1 MTSPN
6 LARTAALVITV
17 ASTLLALAGCS
28 TGSDGDRSRAGSDSD
43 LGMMGGDTGY
53 RTSTSTCEAPT
64 SLPGA
69 GVRVSLVDMGMTRM
83 MGGGAPA
90 GARMG
95 LMTSTATVP
104 SGEVSFL
111 AVNRGWRTH
120 ELVVLPLAAGAV
132 EGARPV
138 GADGRVSEDG
148 SLGEASGS
156 CEPDGGEGI
165 ASGSAGWTTITLPP
179 GRYELVC
186 NLRNHYADGMHATL
200 VVS

>member
-1 MTSPN
+1 MI
-6 LARTAALVITV
+6 TAAATGLVLV
-17 ASTLLALAGCS
+17 GCS
-28 TGSDGDRSRAGSDSD
+28 SDSDGDGTRSGP
-43 LGMMGGDTGY
+43 GMMGDRGY
-53 RTSTSTCEAPT
+53 RTSASTCDSPT

-69 GVRVSLVDMGMTRM
+69 EVRVTLVDMGMSRM
-83 MGGGAPA
+83 MGGEAPA

-95 LMTSTATVP
+95 LMSSTTTVP
-104 SGEVSFL
+104 SGAVSFL
-111 AVNRGWRTH
+111 ATNRGWRTH
-120 ELVVLPLAAGAV
+120 ELVVLPLASGAS
-132 EGARPV
+132 EGQRPV

-165 ASGSAGWTTITLPP
+165 TSGSAGWTTIALPP

-186 NLRNHYADGMHATL
+186 NLRHHYADGMHATL